1 MDEVKKKQ
9 KRLGRVLEGIF
20 LTAVVAV
27 FGYFV
32 LGQLL
37 LPDEM
42 AESYRRCET
51 LNTEWYQVFEDG
63 TREAVT
69 IPGDCTAVPG
79 EPFVIETTLGEV
91 AQGSALSFL
100 AVKQDMK
107 VYVDGVLRTEYSTKD
122 TRIFGNCSPRAYV
135 FVDIC
140 REDSGKVLR
149 VEVVSESAYA
159 GNMKQVYY
167 GDKAAIWHK
176 YIEGSILPLGITAFV
191 FILSVIVI
199 IACSIVRVRSKKDV
213 SIFYFGWSM
222 FLLSGWLIA
231 QSDMRQLIFKNISVV
246 GDVAMACSTLFL
258 MPLAMYFNVV
268 FGKRYERECLT
279 FEVLALLNCIVSNG
293 LVLSGLADS
302 SAVVPMNFLL
312 LGLGGFY
319 LVRALCKDWKKGY
332 IKNYK
337 IVLIGFVFLLL
348 AGVIQAVTYFFNGVS
363 YVGGI
368 EALGVLFTLLAA
380 ITDWIIKWF
389 KLGREKAQLSREV
402 SEKNLKMER
411 LSYQAMET
419 LANTIDAKD
428 NYTRGH
434 STRVAKYA
442 REIAKR
448 MGKDEKT
455 QNSIYFMGLLHDIG
469 KIGIKDDII
478 NKPGILTEEE
488 FFSIRRHST
497 IGYDILRDMS
507 EISDIEKGARWH
519 HERYDG
525 TGYPDGLKGEEI
537 PEYAR
542 IICVA
547 DAYDAMTSKRSYRD
561 AMPQFKVRE
570 EIKRG
575 KGTQFDPRIA
585 DVILDIMDEDTE
597 YSLREGA

>member
-1 MDEVKKKQ
+1 MVEAKKKQ
-9 KRLGRVLEGIF
+9 KVLRNVLEGMF
-20 LTAVVAV
+20 LVVV
-27 FGYFV
+27 FVVMGYFI
-32 LGQLL
+32 LGQVL

-42 AESYRRCET
+42 EASYRRCEVFDAQ
-51 LNTEWYQVFEDG
+51 WYQVFEDG
-63 TREAVT
+63 TREPVT
-69 IPGDCTAVPG
+69 IPGDCQAAPG
-79 EPFVIETTLGEV
+79 ETYVIETTLGDV
-91 AQGSALSFL
+91 AQSSALSFYSL
-100 AVKQDMK
+100 KQDMK
-107 VYVDGVLRTEYSTKD
+107 IYIGGLLRAEYSTKD
-122 TRIFGNCSPRAYV
+122 TRWFGSCSPRAYV

-140 REDSGKVLR
+140 KEDSGKTLR
-149 VEVVSESAYA
+149 VEIVSESSYA
-159 GNMKQVYY
+159 ETVKPIYY
-167 GDKAAIWHK
+167 GDKAAIWHL
-176 YIEGSILPLGITAFV
+176 YIEGNILPLGITAFV
-191 FILSVIVI
+191 LILSVIVI
-199 IACSIVRVRSKKDV
+199 ISCAVVRIRTKRDV

-222 FLLSGWLIA
+222 FLLSSWLIA
-231 QSDMRQLIFKNISVV
+231 QSDMRQLLFKNISVV

-258 MPLAMYFNVV
+258 MPLAMYFNVI

-279 FEVLALLNCIVSNG
+279 FEILTLLNCIVSNV
-293 LVLSGLADS
+293 LVLSRVTDS
-302 SAVVPMNFLL
+302 SAVVPMNFIL
-312 LGLGGFY
+312 LGIGCVLII
-319 LVRALCKDWKKGY
+319 RALCKDWKTGD

-337 IVLIGFVFLLL
+337 IVLIGFFFLLV
-348 AGVIQAVTYFFNGVS
+348 AGAIQALTYFFQGVS
-363 YVGGI
+363 YVGGVVS
-368 EALGVLFTLLAA
+368 LGVLFTLLTS
-380 ITDWIIKWF
+380 IVDWIIKWF
-389 KLGREKAQLSREV
+389 KLGREKEQLSQEV
-402 SEKNLKMER
+402 DEKNLKMER

-455 QNSIYFMGLLHDIG
+455 QKSIYFMGLLHDIG

-478 NKPGILTEEE
+478 NKPGSLTEEE

-507 EISDIEKGARWH
+507 EISNIEKGARWH

-561 AMPQFKVRE
+561 AMPQLKVRN
-570 EIKRG
+570 EIEKGR
-575 KGTQFDPRIA
+575 GTQFDPMIA
-585 DVILDIMDEDTE
+585 DVILKIMDEDTE
-597 YSLREGA
+597 YTLREGA